1 MARRH
6 SGLANR
12 EETRRNGS
20 CVVCDES
27 IVGYI
32 KDGPDNGM
40 HYFIV
45 AKRQRQREKE
55 RAFFLRFHSFSPTI
69 KFKCVYDAYAYAC
82 VAIA

>member
-20 CVVCDES
+20 CAVRDES

-45 AKRQRQREKE
+45 AKRHRQREDE
-55 RAFFLRFHSFSPTI
+55 RAFFLRFHNFSATI
-69 KFKCVYDAYAYAC
+69 KFKCTYDAYAC
-82 VAIA
+82 VTIA